1 MMFTFSK
8 GLEDWSDADVLTE
21 VLAASQQEYLD
32 TLKHQQST
40 DSSSSGNRRVD
51 NQYYSQRQ
59 IESPIKCKG
68 EGNTSTNASSPPKS
82 RHKNGNNNNTIKQP
96 FDPHAPQEQQRPMTT
111 PVPIVS
117 AIQVERR
124 VERSNNNKS
133 QTQHNTVVSNVPPAH
148 SIPSLS
154 ASSCIISSSEQ
165 PKDNTVSSESSRNPS
180 STTEECDKSQSRTR
194 SPASDSS

>member
-1 MMFTFSK
+1 M
-8 GLEDWSDADVLTE
+8 EDWSDADVLTQ

-32 TLKHQQST
+32 SLKHQQSP
-40 DSSSSGNRRVD
+40 DNSSNGNRRVD

-68 EGNTSTNASSPPKS
+68 EGNIATNASSPPKS

-96 FDPHAPQEQQRPMTT
+96 FDPYSPQEQQRPINT

-133 QTQHNTVVSNVPPAH
+133 QTQHTNVVSNVPPAH
-148 SIPSLS
+148 PTPSLS
-154 ASSCIISSSEQ
+154 ASSCIIPSSEQ
-165 PKDNTVSSESSRNPS
+165 TKDNTVPSESSRNPS
-180 STTEECDKSQSRTR
+180 SITEQCDKSQSRTR
-194 SPASDSS
+194 SPAPDSS